1 MPKPRE
7 RDYILYFQI
16 RASDRAAFSRVI
28 SAVPKEV
35 ASFIQEVAQPAQLGA
50 GGMRYSNELQRA
62 YWIAHDRMGVMDC
75 IAFFDVT
82 MEQAAKIH
90 AGIQYCLAAG
100 NAPEKRAIADLYEQA
115 TGRKFYQ
122 RGY

>member
-7 RDYILYFQI
+7 RDYIVHFQI
-16 RASDRAAFSRVI
+16 HASDSAAISKMT
-28 SAVPKEV
+28 SAVPKDV
-35 ASFIQEVAQPAQLGA
+35 ASFIREVAQPAKVGA
-50 GGMRYSNELQRA
+50 GGMRYSNELRRA
-62 YWIAHDRMGVMDC
+62 YWIIQNRLGVMSC

-82 MEQAAKIH
+82 MEQTAKIH

-100 NAPEKRAIADLYEQA
+100 NIPDKRAIAILYERA